1 MTSSK
6 LFPLPPDFF
15 RCPPLKSKERNHL
28 RRLGVSVCD
37 QAVRYAQLENGPI
50 QWKHIASHRDVH
62 IYRGKNET
70 APPHILTVASSMD
83 VLGTLDEVAEL
94 YRAETHAEYAEFCK
108 HFAKDLLD
116 NSVLYTVTPSTPE
129 HPRHYIGVKW
139 HALELG
145 GPLMPR
151 DFCFL
156 ESRCDFEFN
165 GRPGWVRCL
174 HSIDM
179 PCCPSL
185 EPSLG
190 LLRGTYLRVSFSFVE
205 TNRPGYLRA
214 MHLVQGDFRGSIP
227 AWVVKFMATKRA
239 KQFGEIDAYLRRRR
253 LARVTFPPTTFAVPT
268 SERSRCFLC
277 QRKYGAFGQKI
288 SCRKCGEVVCTGCSQ
303 TWSIPIDGVETRIK
317 LCTACAALSMET
329 LETKSSS
336 VVSTTEQDVSKEI
349 DKGGGDT
356 EPWED
361 HDIESTGECTPPI
374 QLGDDESL
382 LGLSSENLF
391 VLSHPDFYEGPIVL
405 NSPT

>member
-156 ESRCDFEFN
+156 EVGS
-165 GRPGWVRCL
+165 V
-174 HSIDM
+174 
-179 PCCPSL
+179 
-185 EPSLG
+185 
-190 LLRGTYLRVSFSFVE
+190 
-205 TNRPGYLRA
+205 A
-214 MHLVQGDFRGSIP
+214 MAS
-227 AWVVKFMATKRA
+227 A
-239 KQFGEIDAYLRRRR
+239 
-253 LARVTFPPTTFAVPT
+253 
-268 SERSRCFLC
+268 
-277 QRKYGAFGQKI
+277 
-288 SCRKCGEVVCTGCSQ
+288 
-303 TWSIPIDGVETRIK
+303 
-317 LCTACAALSMET
+317 
-329 LETKSSS
+329 KSS
-336 VVSTTEQDVSKEI
+336 
-349 DKGGGDT
+349 
-356 EPWED
+356 
-361 HDIESTGECTPPI
+361 
-374 QLGDDESL
+374 
-382 LGLSSENLF
+382 
-391 VLSHPDFYEGPIVL
+391 
-405 NSPT
+405 